1 VEAVTE
7 SRMFAFE
14 DLQVWQKA
22 VDFAETVVKTIDD
35 FEAPRKHYRL
45 IEQLEAAAT
54 SIAMNIAEGK
64 GRYSKKEFIHFMY
77 IARGSL
83 FETITLLTI
92 IQRIGWISEEK
103 LKKIKIAGEE
113 ITKMLNS
120 LIKTIKS
127 NTS

>member
-22 VDFAETVVKTIDD
+22 VDFAE
-35 FEAPRKHYRL
+35 
-45 IEQLEAAAT
+45 
-54 SIAMNIAEGK
+54 
-64 GRYSKKEFIHFMY
+64 
-77 IARGSL
+77 
-83 FETITLLTI
+83 
-92 IQRIGWISEEK
+92 IGWISEEK
-103 LKKIKIAGEE
+103 LKEIKSAGEE

-127 NTS
+127 NIS

>member
-1 VEAVTE
+1 
-7 SRMFAFE
+7 MFAFE

-54 SIAMNIAEGK
+54 SIAMNIAEEK

-92 IQRIGWISEEK
+92 IQRMGWISKEK
-103 LKKIKIAGEE
+103 LKEIKIAAEE
-113 ITKMLNS
+113 ISKMLNS

-127 NTS
+127 NIS